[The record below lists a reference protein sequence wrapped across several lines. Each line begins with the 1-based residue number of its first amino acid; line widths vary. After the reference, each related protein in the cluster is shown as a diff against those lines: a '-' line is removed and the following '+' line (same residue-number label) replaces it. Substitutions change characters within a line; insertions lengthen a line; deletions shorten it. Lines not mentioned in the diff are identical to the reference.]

1 MPIVVDS
8 EAIAVVYGD
17 DFADSRTET
26 HGDDEIKMKFAEA
39 LRQHT
44 GALLMRMT
52 AELKALAELRAYAG
66 SLLSEIEQMYQSDID
81 GGTQGEELR
90 KRLHA
95 NLEYARSIYNN
106 RAQYESPGAAALLDA
121 HLATMMESDSAFAS
135 DLKAV
140 CDWGGSSN
148 ARAAEAS

>member
-17 DFADSRTET
+17 DFADSRTEP

-90 KRLHA
+90 KRLQA

-121 HLATMMESDSAFAS
+121 HLATMMESDTAFAN